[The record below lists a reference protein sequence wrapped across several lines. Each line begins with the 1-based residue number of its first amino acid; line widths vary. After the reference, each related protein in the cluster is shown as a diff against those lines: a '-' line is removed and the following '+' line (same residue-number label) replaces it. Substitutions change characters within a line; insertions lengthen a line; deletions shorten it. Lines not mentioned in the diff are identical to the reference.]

1 MREYL
6 KTTIEINDYLKK
18 SDPVLVKIIDDNN
31 LIERPLTLNYF
42 ESLLSSIVGQ
52 QLSNKVVD
60 IIWRRLVAVL
70 NNKLD
75 PHLILATKDEVF
87 REIGLSMRKIE
98 YIKSLSEYVVDGTI
112 NLDDLDKL
120 DNESIIELLTKIKGI
135 GPWTAEMF
143 LIFSLGREDIFSTRD
158 GGLQRAVKNLYQF
171 ENNPSLED
179 LLQISKAWSP
189 YRTYASFYLW
199 DSLKSG

>member
-18 SDPVLVKIIDDNN
+18 SDPVLAKIIDDNN

-158 GGLQRAVKNLYQF
+158 GGLQER
-171 ENNPSLED
+171 
-179 LLQISKAWSP
+179 
-189 YRTYASFYLW
+189 
-199 DSLKSG
+199 